1 MRIDLDAYERFS
13 SGDAWRTSTEER
25 AIIFAALQETGDFAL
40 HEVIAVMTGVGGDYP
55 KDKALGLKEEE
66 PVKILKR
73 GAPPL
78 PRTLVVKCLWC
89 KPETEFEVTT
99 ADVRTYGSEGGYG
112 DSSTRSDAV
121 QCPVC
126 KGQIPVPNPLNWNQA
141 KRRRTT
147 PGGRAQTRASG
158 TSGLAVARSR
168 RASATR
174 MSSRARRRRAAG
186 GS

>member
-40 HEVIAVMTGVGGDYP
+40 HEVIAVMTGVGGDYL
-55 KDKALGLKEEE
+55 KDKGAVALGLKEEE

-126 KGQIPVPNPLNWNQA
+126 KGQIPVPNPLNW
-141 KRRRTT
+141 K
-147 PGGRAQTRASG
+147 
-158 TSGLAVARSR
+158 
-168 RASATR
+168 
-174 MSSRARRRRAAG
+174 
-186 GS
+186 